1 MVTASFQWPRR
12 LNGAILLAGPREC
25 GMSDHTSIFEE
36 KWWYQAATGG
46 KWQQVEYNDGRGMSA
61 TLVFAT
67 YSNRGSTIIGMPTM
81 ARVMQPV
88 IRFESNKPKGYVSD
102 CVRALKGLADL
113 LPKSDQFKYTL
124 PPESNLDIAYAL
136 AGYSVTANYTFRT
149 DPGGQHDPWAAMDQK
164 VRYNIKTGLKRMG
177 VERHDDVDRYIT
189 LSRRFIKERAFNNI
203 TDYDAIGRIWEVCHA
218 RRQGSII
225 SCVNAEGQDVASAI
239 LLWDDRHLYYWLNCR
254 NPELQ
259 DYSANSV
266 LIWKAVEIAQQAGL
280 VFDMDG
286 YATPDAGLFL
296 SRFGLLPHR
305 RFDVSMT
312 KSAARVKAAIS
323 SHVVEMV
330 GPNLRKT
337 LLTARNAIDFRKAGW
352 FRGTMTPTARVP
364 S

>member
-1 MVTASFQWPRR
+1 
-12 LNGAILLAGPREC
+12 
-25 GMSDHTSIFEE
+25 MSDQTSIFEE
-36 KWWYQAATGG
+36 KWWYQAATDG
-46 KWQQVEYNDGRGMSA
+46 KWQQVEYNDGRNLSA

-67 YSNRGSTIIGMPTM
+67 RNSRGSTIIGMPTL

-88 IRFESNKPKGYVSD
+88 IRFGSNKPKGQVSD
-102 CVRALKGLADL
+102 YVRALKGLKDL
-113 LPKSDQFKYTL
+113 LPKFDQFKYTL

-136 AGYSVTANYTFRT
+136 AGHAVTANYTFRT
-149 DPGGQHDPWAAMDQK
+149 DSSGQHDPWAAMDQK
-164 VRYNIKTGLKRMG
+164 VRYNIKTGLRRMG
-177 VERHDDVDRYIT
+177 VERHDDIHRYVA

-203 TDYDAIGRIWEVCHA
+203 TDYDAIGRIWEACHA
-218 RRQGSII
+218 RQQGSII
-225 SCVNAEGQDVASAI
+225 SCVNAEGRDIASSI

-305 RFDVSMT
+305 RFDVSMINSVT
-312 KSAARVKAAIS
+312 RLRAAIS
-323 SHVVEMV
+323 SHVVGMV

-337 LLTARNAIDFRKAGW
+337 LLTARNAIDLRKVGLL
-352 FRGTMTPTARVP
+352 RGTATPTDRVL